1 MSDYFDLEPA
11 FLDAYALCRHAT
23 MTSIERMYALYQ
35 ATRHVV
41 ARDIPGDLVECGVWR
56 GGSVMLMATALLAAG
71 RTDRTIWLYDTF
83 DGVTPPT
90 DRDVEARSGRPAAEL
105 LAARRTT
112 RDDNYW
118 GVASRAEVERNL
130 LATGYPMD
138 RFRFV
143 AGDVAT
149 TLGATAP
156 ATVPETVALLRL
168 DTDWYGSTRHE
179 LEQLYPRLARGGVL
193 ILDDYGYWRG
203 ARAAAD
209 EYLASLSAPPLLH
222 RIDCTGRI
230 AVKP

>member
-1 MSDYFDLEPA
+1 MSDHFDLEPA
-11 FLDAYALCRHAT
+11 FLDAYEACRHAT

-56 GGSVMLMATALLAAG
+56 GGSVMLMASTLLAVG

-90 DRDVEARSGRPAAEL
+90 ARDVEARSGRPAAEL
-105 LAARRTT
+105 LDVRRRA

-130 LATGYPMD
+130 LATGYPME

-143 AGDVAT
+143 TGDVTT
-149 TLGATAP
+149 TLEATA
-156 ATVPETVALLRL
+156 PETVALLRL
-168 DTDWYGSTRHE
+168 DTDWYRSTRHE
-179 LEQLYPRLARGGVL
+179 LERLYPRLASGGVL

-209 EYLASLSAPPLLH
+209 EYLGALAAPPLLH
-222 RIDCTGRI
+222 RIDCTGRV